1 MSLKAHL
8 TFFYSYFDPLFA
20 FDLIDDRP
28 KMESGSIKSVSPGPR
43 TSESSL
49 EKREAPSLPLLA
61 SSSPEVASN
70 VPSHSSSGCIKPT
83 AAGEP
88 EFISPTTT
96 KAQTHQVISG
106 EESLPEASPRLSA
119 SPSLSLKVVNGLV
132 ESQTPL
138 SSYEEPEVQEAL
150 KISLS
155 CEEQLPTQGV
165 SSMEESGQEVPV
177 ALEELQAKHLP
188 SLAAHV
194 PLIPTLQAS
203 SGTSSTASVL
213 VPPPGLAPLVQS
225 VVLDAPE
232 QNKTSDDVQTKA
244 QDASESQTQ
253 NNSKK
258 FIPSGMRADLF
269 QYQAK

>member
-1 MSLKAHL
+1 
-8 TFFYSYFDPLFA
+8 
-20 FDLIDDRP
+20 
-28 KMESGSIKSVSPGPR
+28 MESGPIKSVSPGPR
-43 TSESSL
+43 PSESSL

-61 SSSPEVASN
+61 SSSPEVASD
-70 VPSHSSSGCIKPT
+70 VLSHPSSGCIKPT

-88 EFISPTTT
+88 EFISPATT

-106 EESLPEASPRLSA
+106 EESLSETSPRLSA
-119 SPSLSLKVVNGLV
+119 SPSLSLKVVNGLA

-155 CEEQLPTQGV
+155 CEVQLPTQGV

-194 PLIPTLQAS
+194 PLIPTIQAS
-203 SGTSSTASVL
+203 SGTSSNASIL
-213 VPPPGLAPLVQS
+213 VPPGLAPLVQS
-225 VVLDAPE
+225 VVLEAPE
-232 QNKTSDDVQTKA
+232 QNKTSDDVQPKA
-244 QDASESQTQ
+244 QNASESQTQ

-258 FIPSGMRADLF
+258 FIPSGMCTDLC

>member
-1 MSLKAHL
+1 MICSLKDFSFYFIHVL
-8 TFFYSYFDPLFA
+8 TLFA
-20 FDLIDDRP
+20 LDLIDDRP
-28 KMESGSIKSVSPGPR
+28 KMESGPKKSVSPGPR
-43 TSESSL
+43 PSESSL

-61 SSSPEVASN
+61 SSSPEVASD
-70 VPSHSSSGCIKPT
+70 VPSHPSSVCIKPT

-96 KAQTHQVISG
+96 KAHQVISG
-106 EESLPEASPRLSA
+106 EESLSETSPRLSA
-119 SPSLSLKVVNGLV
+119 SPSLSLKVVNGLA

-155 CEEQLPTQGV
+155 CEVQLPTQGV
-165 SSMEESGQEVPV
+165 SSIEESGQEVPV
-177 ALEELQAKHLP
+177 ALEELQAKQLP

-194 PLIPTLQAS
+194 PLIPTVQAS

-225 VVLDAPE
+225 VVLEAPD
-232 QNKTSDDVQTKA
+232 QNKTSDDVQPKA

-258 FIPSGMRADLF
+258 FIPSGMCADLCP
-269 QYQAK
+269 YQAK